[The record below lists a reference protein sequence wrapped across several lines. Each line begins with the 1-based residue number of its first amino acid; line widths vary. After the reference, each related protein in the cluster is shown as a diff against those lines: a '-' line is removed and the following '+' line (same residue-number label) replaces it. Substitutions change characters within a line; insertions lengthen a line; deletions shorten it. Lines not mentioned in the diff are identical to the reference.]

1 MFQSEKGTTKKYVEN
16 LDINAIQ
23 KRVVNGINLI
33 MVISDDFP
41 LQELETA

>member
-1 MFQSEKGTTKKYVEN
+1 MFQSENGITKKYVEN

-33 MVISDDFP
+33 MVISDDFL